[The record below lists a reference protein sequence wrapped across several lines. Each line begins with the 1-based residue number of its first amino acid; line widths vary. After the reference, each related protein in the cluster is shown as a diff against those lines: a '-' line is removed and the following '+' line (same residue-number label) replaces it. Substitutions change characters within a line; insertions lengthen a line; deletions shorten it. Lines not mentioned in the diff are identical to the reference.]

1 MKTLTDLR
9 KAIVKNSMLLT
20 SACDKAGVAGWTVS
34 SLSNSSKV
42 SMLVTYYTVRHM
54 MKLGYVVQLSN
65 KRFVYAKAFKFAQI
79 SQIAD
84 LITKHWNTCVYST
97 REAHRAIPRPISHF
111 TNEELEDELYR
122 RNKL

>member
-20 SACDKAGVAGWTVS
+20 TACDKRGIVGWTISALSAS
-34 SLSNSSKV
+34 SLV
-42 SMLVTYYTVRHM
+42 SHLVTYYTVKHLV
-54 MKLGYVVQLSN
+54 KLGYVVQLSN
-65 KRFVYAKAFKFAQI
+65 KRFVYAKAFKHSQI
-79 SQIAD
+79 SQITD
-84 LITKHWNTCVYST
+84 LIVKNWDTCVYNT